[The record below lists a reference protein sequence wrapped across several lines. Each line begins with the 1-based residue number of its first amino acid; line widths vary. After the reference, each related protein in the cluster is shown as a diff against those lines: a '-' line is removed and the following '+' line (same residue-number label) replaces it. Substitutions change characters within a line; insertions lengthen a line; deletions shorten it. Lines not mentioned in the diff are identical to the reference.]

1 MERERLLQSNIIKDL
16 NIIAKAQI
24 SAKSDWR
31 LAYIWPCVAL
41 ALFLPIYFSNLTII
55 WIASIV
61 LFGIAAYH
69 TIRYIPERNDYVQKR
84 NALLNA
90 MNRADIAVSVE
101 RLSHIAEETIYE
113 PHKYGVS
120 IHSHTDLTKRVKY
133 FYFEG
138 GKRWRVP
145 VVNEHYAWSKE
156 FHLTTSGLDNIS
168 VQGNEFYFVSLQGFS
183 DIAYIYPCK
192 YFVFED
198 NKT

>member
-61 LFGIAAYH
+61 LFGVAAYH
-69 TIRYIPERNDYVQKR
+69 VVRYIPERNDYVQKR
-84 NALLNA
+84 NALVNA
-90 MNRADIAVSVE
+90 MNRADISVSVE

-113 PHKYGVS
+113 PHRHGVGS
-120 IHSHTDLTKRVKY
+120 RSHTDLTKRIKC

-145 VVNEHYAWSKE
+145 VVNEHYAWSRE
-156 FHLTTSGLDNIS
+156 FHLSTSGLDNIS
-168 VQGNEFYFVSLQGFS
+168 VQGNEFYFISLQGFP
-183 DIAYIYPCK
+183 DIAYVYPCK

-198 NKT
+198 NKK